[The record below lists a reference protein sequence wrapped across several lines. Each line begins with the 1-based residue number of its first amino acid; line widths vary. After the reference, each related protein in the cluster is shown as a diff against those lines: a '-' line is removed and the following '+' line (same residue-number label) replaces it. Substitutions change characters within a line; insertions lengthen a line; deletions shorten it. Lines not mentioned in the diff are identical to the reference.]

1 METTVKALF
10 GGASLL
16 SDGGSPFYAKGAP
29 IDNPFYP
36 FYDKSTNAI
45 VLLTPDSAPS
55 TMDLLNTSLAKALSQ
70 VFMGKVSVPKI
81 TRWAYKVYNPFDQS
95 FRNYSTSD
103 ASLHQPGFVY
113 LGVAQLPGSMSSH
126 RKALDEVM
134 ALTHS
139 LTALTLIGCSP
150 TVERTS

>member
-1 METTVKALF
+1 MESTVKALF

-16 SDGGSPFYAKGAP
+16 SDGGSPFYAKGSP

-36 FYDKSTNAI
+36 FYDKKNHAI
-45 VLLTPDSAPS
+45 VLLTPDATTS
-55 TMDLLNTSLAKALSQ
+55 TMNLLQDSLTKALSQ
-70 VFMGKVSVPKI
+70 VFMGKMSVPKI
-81 TRWAYKVYNPFDQS
+81 TKWAHKVYNPFDQS
-95 FRNYSTSD
+95 FHDYSAANT
-103 ASLHQPGFVY
+103 SLHQPGFVY
-113 LGVAQLPGSMSSH
+113 LGVAQLPGSMASH
-126 RKALDEVM
+126 LKALHEVM